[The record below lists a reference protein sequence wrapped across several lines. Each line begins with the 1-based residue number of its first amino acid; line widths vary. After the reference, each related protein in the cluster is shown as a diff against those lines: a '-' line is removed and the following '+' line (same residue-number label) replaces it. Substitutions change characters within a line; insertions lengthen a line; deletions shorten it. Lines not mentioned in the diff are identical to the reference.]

1 MNDASCFE
9 PQGRYPSLPGDTGS
23 AYDAPFMT
31 SNLARKSARLRV
43 DVAEEVILREKKPEI
58 SAGKTPGGR
67 IDRVLEASDE

>member
-1 MNDASCFE
+1 L
-9 PQGRYPSLPGDTGS
+9 G
-23 AYDAPFMT
+23 
-31 SNLARKSARLRV
+31 V